1 MGEKISIIICMI
13 KENEKM
19 QKVKETKKVELTKVA
34 LVRQVEEKFSLN
46 KGDLDSL
53 ERSNK
58 VTIKKL
64 LSL

>member
-1 MGEKISIIICMI
+1 MGEKISIIIYMI
-13 KENEKM
+13 KENEM

-46 KGDLDSL
+46 KGELDSL

>member
-64 LSL
+64 LTL

>member
-1 MGEKISIIICMI
+1 MI

-46 KGDLDSL
+46 KGVLDSL

-64 LSL
+64 LTL

>member
-1 MGEKISIIICMI
+1 MGEKISIIIYMI
-13 KENEKM
+13 KENEM

>member
-1 MGEKISIIICMI
+1 MI
-13 KENEKM
+13 KENEM

-64 LSL
+64 LTL

>member
-1 MGEKISIIICMI
+1 MGQKISIIIYMI

-46 KGDLDSL
+46 KGELDSL

>member
-46 KGDLDSL
+46 KGELDSL